1 MVLSSSLTETESES
15 ISARQSEV
23 IGTSLPDFVLTS
35 LARYVNIIGEMK
47 APTDNLFLGFAVYT
61 EAASEARR
69 FSALFKRGCRP
80 ANGEARG
87 RGLERCSAVIGRRL
101 SATDRERRRA

>member
-1 MVLSSSLTETESES
+1 MVLSSSLTESES
-15 ISARQSEV
+15 ISTRQSEV

-61 EAASEARR
+61 EAAKH
-69 FSALFKRGCRP
+69 ALFI
-80 ANGEARG
+80 ALQARQ
-87 RGLERCSAVIGRRL
+87 
-101 SATDRERRRA
+101 

>member
-1 MVLSSSLTETESES
+1 MVLSSSLTESES
-15 ISARQSEV
+15 ISTRQSEV

-61 EAASEARR
+61 EAAKQAAFHRSSSEAV
-69 FSALFKRGCRP
+69 APPMGKRGGG
-80 ANGEARG
+80 ASSDAA
-87 RGLERCSAVIGRRL
+87 L
-101 SATDRERRRA
+101 